1 MILRQSYSSL
11 SFSKVVVV
19 IYMIMM
25 SVQIIGIEGMNISPL
40 KVVGMGCSPLILCM
54 ILNKFRN
61 NGKVLF
67 YVGIYLVVL
76 IVCSNLSSSVVIWDR
91 IFYRAMFLMTFCCVY
106 QIINT
111 GDISIDFFKKL
122 LIFLV
127 CSYGIM
133 FVIQNLCFLLGI
145 HKLLLINLSGAQTM
159 VGGLKANVL
168 AIEPS
173 HAARILAFLYWGVV
187 KLTEIMKGR
196 EMTFIEHLKENPY
209 STISFC
215 ITMIFMGSATALLGF
230 ALVMAHFV
238 KKYIAMYVISIIA
251 IIVLMNVDV
260 NIETLDRIKNV
271 INAFLSDDTVS
282 TLKSTEA
289 SGGSRI
295 APIINT
301 FTHLD
306 LFSWETWVGKGSDH
320 IRIHLSM
327 FTTQRIGD
335 INDFGLLSYIF
346 SLLLVY
352 TCCIRKF
359 FCIETL
365 LFATLLG
372 FAIGSLYTCWCGL
385 FVCTAIKFYSENKFT
400 CTQKDSSTEITP
412 SNYVS

>member
-19 IYMIMM
+19 AYMIMM

-40 KVVGMGCSPLILCM
+40 KVVGMCCSPLILCI
-54 ILNKFRN
+54 ILNKFLN
-61 NGKVLF
+61 NSKVLF
-67 YVGIYLVVL
+67 YVGIYLVILV
-76 IVCSNLSSSVVIWDR
+76 VCSNLASSDVIWNR

-111 GDISIDFFKKL
+111 GDIPIATFKKL

-127 CSYGIM
+127 CSYGVTFI
-133 FVIQNLCFLLGI
+133 VQNLCFMLGT
-145 HKLLLINLSGAQTM
+145 HKLLSINLSGAQTM
-159 VGGLKANVL
+159 VGGLKANML

-196 EMTFIEHLKENPY
+196 EMTFIEHFKENPY

-215 ITMIFMGSATALLGF
+215 ISMIFMGSATALLGF
-230 ALVMAHFV
+230 ALVMAHFI
-238 KKYIAMYVISIIA
+238 KKYIAIYVISIIA
-251 IIVLMNVDV
+251 IFVLMNVDV
-260 NIETLDRIKNV
+260 NIETLERIKNV

-295 APIINT
+295 APIVNT

-320 IRIHLSM
+320 IRTHLSM

-346 SLLLVY
+346 SLLFVY
-352 TCCIRKF
+352 TCCIRQF

-365 LFATLLG
+365 LFAFLLG
-372 FAIGSLYTCWCGL
+372 LAIGSLYTCWCGM
-385 FVCTAIKFYSENKFT
+385 FVCTAIKFYCENEFT
-400 CTQKDSSTEITP
+400 CTQNSSTEITTP
-412 SNYVS
+412 NYVS

>member
-1 MILRQSYSSL
+1 MILRQLYSSL
-11 SFSKVVVV
+11 SFSKVVVAT
-19 IYMIMM
+19 YMIMM

-40 KVVGMGCSPLILCM
+40 KVVGMVCSPLILCV
-54 ILNKFRN
+54 ILNKFLN
-61 NGKVLF
+61 NSKVLF
-67 YVGIYLVVL
+67 YVGIYLVIL
-76 IVCSNLSSSVVIWDR
+76 IICSNLSSSVVIWDR

-106 QIINT
+106 QIIHT
-111 GDISIDFFKKL
+111 GDIPIESFKKL

-127 CSYGIM
+127 CSYGVTFI
-133 FVIQNLCFLLGI
+133 VQNMSFMLGI

-159 VGGLKANVL
+159 AGGLKANVL

-196 EMTFIEHLKENPY
+196 EMTFIEHIKENPY

-215 ITMIFMGSATALLGF
+215 MTMIFMGSATAMLGF
-230 ALVMAHFV
+230 ALVMAHFI
-238 KKYIAMYVISIIA
+238 KKYIAIYVISVIA
-251 IIVLMNVDV
+251 IIILMNVDV

-271 INAFLSDDTVS
+271 TNAFLSDDTVS
-282 TLKSTEA
+282 TLKSTES

-295 APIINT
+295 APILNT

-320 IRIHLSM
+320 IRTFKSL

-335 INDFGLLSYIF
+335 INDFGLLSYIS
-346 SLLLVY
+346 SLFFVY

-372 FAIGSLYTCWCGL
+372 FAIGSLYTCWCGM
-385 FVCTAIKFYSENKFT
+385 FVCAAIKFYSENEFT
-400 CTQKDSSTEITP
+400 CAQKDSLT
-412 SNYVS
+412 